1 MHAPKFRR
9 SEEKHMTIK
18 ACLFDLD
25 GTLVDSMG
33 LIVASFRE
41 TALHFLGKTPPDSE
55 LIAGIGTPLKEQ
67 LSTFTSDPI
76 ERDAM
81 RDFYAEY
88 YIKNHND
95 HVKSFEGVDL
105 GLRRLKE
112 SGQMLGIVTSKNDI
126 GAMRALKHCNLE
138 SYFDTIITIDST
150 TVHKPNPEPV
160 LKALED
166 VGVSA
171 SEAVFVGDS
180 THDLEAGRAA
190 RCFTA
195 AVEWTVFA
203 KSDLKACNP
212 SIWLQTTAEIAD
224 LPHRF

>member
-1 MHAPKFRR
+1 
-9 SEEKHMTIK
+9 MTIK

-41 TALHFLGKTPPDSE
+41 TALHFFGESPPESE

-67 LSTFTSDPI
+67 LSTFTDDPV

-81 RDFYAEY
+81 QEFFAEY

-95 HVKSFEGVDL
+95 HVKSFQGVHEGLQALQAV
-105 GLRRLKE
+105 
-112 SGQMLGIVTSKNDI
+112 GQKMGIVTSKNDI
-126 GAMRALKHCNLE
+126 GAMRALKHCKLE
-138 SYFDTIITIDST
+138 SYFEIVVTIDST
-150 TVHKPNPEPV
+150 DKHKPNPEPV
-160 LKALED
+160 YKALEALQTD
-166 VGVSA
+166 A

-190 RCFTA
+190 SCFTA
-195 AVEWTVFA
+195 AVDWTVFA
-203 KSDLKACNP
+203 KADLEACAP
-212 SIWLQTTAEIAD
+212 DIWLQTTAEIAE